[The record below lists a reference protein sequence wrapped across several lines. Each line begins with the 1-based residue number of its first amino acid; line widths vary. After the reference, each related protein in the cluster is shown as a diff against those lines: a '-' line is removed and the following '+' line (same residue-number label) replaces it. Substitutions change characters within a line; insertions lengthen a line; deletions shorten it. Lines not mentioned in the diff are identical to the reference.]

1 MFWSGLKS
9 MISSIRYVQIGP
21 KNKAYRGLAPE
32 CGGLST
38 KKKVWGPHWKEKVK
52 TVLREQT
59 INILSLQ
66 TQITLTNSNT
76 FTHFSHS
83 NTDLGVTVFTLYN
96 GSTSCR
102 RVSCR
107 VHQFVAVRKVFSGH
121 RALFLEFM
129 HVLDTF
135 NQIYACIL

>member
-21 KNKAYRGLAPE
+21 KNKAYRLAPE

-107 VHQFVAVRKVFSGH
+107 VLCASICCSSKSVFRPPRFVFGVHACLGH
-121 RALFLEFM
+121 
-129 HVLDTF
+129 
-135 NQIYACIL
+135 I